1 MRWEYRYSVLVLC
14 TLAFFVTYFG
24 RLAIS
29 PVVPFITA
37 GFDISNA
44 QIGLALTGM
53 WLAYGLA
60 QFPSGVLADRFGEK
74 PIILVAVGGT
84 TAMSLL
90 LAASPLYL
98 AFVAFAV
105 GLGGVAGLH
114 YSVATTLLSRT
125 YDDIGTVLGFH
136 SAGGP
141 VAGLVAPVAAAW
153 VGVRYGWRPAVGL
166 SVLVGVPA
174 FVLFMTYVR
183 PTEPRKPAEAMRDR
197 IDVREL
203 YDLLSRP
210 AIAFTLLIA
219 MLGTYVVQGLLSFLP
234 TFLIEFRTY
243 SAALAGTAFSAFFV
257 VRTVG
262 QIALGRV
269 SDSYGRDYAIAGSML
284 AGGAGVALLMEARTL
299 PTVGAAVLL
308 VGLGTSFFSAI
319 DPRFLDNLAAE
330 ERGTGFGLV
339 RTGYTVVGS
348 TGSLGLGILADSLGW
363 YDAFGV
369 LAALFLL
376 SFLLVV
382 ANAALGGRY

>member
-1 MRWEYRYSVLVLC
+1 MTRDDTLLSVENLQTQFHTEEGIVR
-14 TLAFFVTYFG
+14 AVDG
-24 RLAIS
+24 VS
-29 PVVPFITA
+29 
-37 GFDISNA
+37 FDIA
-44 QIGLALTGM
+44 E
-53 WLAYGLA
+53 
-60 QFPSGVLADRFGEK
+60 GE
-74 PIILVAVGGT
+74 I
-84 TAMSLL
+84 
-90 LAASPLYL
+90 
-98 AFVAFAV
+98 V
-105 GLGGVAGLH
+105 GLVGESGAGK
-114 YSVATTLLSRT
+114 SVATSSLLRLVESPGQIVGGEVTFKGETLIGFEDEPGPDGDPVPRDDMLS
-125 YDDIGTVLGFH
+125 D
-136 SAGGP
+136 
-141 VAGLVAPVAAAW
+141 
-153 VGVRYGWRPAVGL
+153 
-166 SVLVGVPA
+166 
-174 FVLFMTYVR
+174 
-183 PTEPRKPAEAMRDR
+183 EAMRDR

-234 TFLIEFRTY
+234 TFLIEFRAY

-376 SFLLVV
+376 SFLLLA
-382 ANAALGGRY
+382 ANAVVGGRY

>member
-1 MRWEYRYSVLVLC
+1 
-14 TLAFFVTYFG
+14 
-24 RLAIS
+24 
-29 PVVPFITA
+29 
-37 GFDISNA
+37 
-44 QIGLALTGM
+44 
-53 WLAYGLA
+53 
-60 QFPSGVLADRFGEK
+60 
-74 PIILVAVGGT
+74 
-84 TAMSLL
+84 MSLL

-174 FVLFMTYVR
+174 FVLFLTYVR